1 MGRAMSMAAVSL
13 VLLIGAIALGFF
25 RKVNVGLISIA
36 VALVLGHAIGLKDSA
51 IIKGFNSGLFFTLMG
66 VTFLFSILSTNGTIE
81 IMAKKIVQAA
91 GQQNWLIPIVV
102 YLVGLV
108 LTTIGPGA
116 IPMLAIMPAFAIPIA
131 IARGYNPIMLALIA
145 DFGVFSGRMSSIT
158 PEGIL
163 VRDLLATSG
172 IAAGL
177 ELPLYANQ
185 VLTGIVCAVIA
196 FIYYKGFQVKHVAGA
211 AASQDLRFSTKQ
223 LISLLGLLAM
233 VVLVVGFKYNV
244 GLVSFSIGSLLLCLK
259 VADEGKSLKGIP
271 WGVLIM
277 VSGVGTLMELVI
289 KTKGIDLL
297 SNSLATV
304 MNGYTASCIMGVTA
318 GVMSWF
324 SSGLGVV
331 FPTLIPTVASVA
343 QLIGAN
349 VDPRELASLVVIGG
363 TFTGVSP
370 ISTTGALIVATAMTE
385 EGGDK
390 DQADHLFL
398 ELLIW
403 SVITLVVLSVL
414 ALLGVYKLFL

>member
-1 MGRAMSMAAVSL
+1 MSMAVVSL
-13 VLLIGAIALGFF
+13 LLLIGAIALGFF

-36 VALVLGHAIGLKDSA
+36 AALILGHMIGMKDND
-51 IIKGFNSGLFFTLMG
+51 IIKGFNSSLFITLMG
-66 VTFLFSILSTNGTIE
+66 VTFLFSILNTNGTIE
-81 IMAKKIVQAA
+81 IMAKKIVMLA
-91 GQQNWLIPIVV
+91 GKQNWLIPIAV

-145 DFGVFSGRMSSIT
+145 DFGVFSGRMSTIT

-163 VRDLLATSG
+163 VRDLLAKGG
-172 IAAGL
+172 ITAGL
-177 ELPLYANQ
+177 DLPLYCNQ
-185 VLTGIVCAVIA
+185 VITGIICAIIA
-196 FIYYKGFQVKHVAGA
+196 FIYYKGYKVRHSDVTED
-211 AASQDLRFSTKQ
+211 SRDLRFSKKQ
-223 LISLLGLLAM
+223 LLSLTGLLVM

-244 GLVSFSIGSLLLCLK
+244 GLISFSIGSLLLCFR
-259 VADEGKSLKGIP
+259 VADEGKSIKGIP

-297 SNSLATV
+297 SNSLAAI
-304 MNGYTASCIMGVTA
+304 MNSYTATAIMGITA

-343 QLIGAN
+343 QLIGTS
-349 VDPRELASLVVIGG
+349 VDPRELGSLVVIGG

-370 ISTTGALIVATAMTE
+370 FSTTGALIVATAMTE

-390 DQADHLFL
+390 EKENHLFI

-403 SVITLVVLSVL
+403 SVITLVVLGIL